1 MTLYREAIQE
11 VQRAIINNDLMKAKE
26 LLGKHVTACHHA
38 EGELLRVIR
47 KLQCY
52 QEHLIFAHEL
62 LKSDP
67 PYKED
72 IDNELAQALSFLIIA
87 EKNIK
92 ELIQQN
98 KLSIGI

>member
-1 MTLYREAIQE
+1 MALNREAIQE
-11 VQRAIINNDLMKAKE
+11 VQRAIINNDLNKAKE
-26 LLGKHVTACHHA
+26 LLSKHVTTCHHA
-38 EGELLRVIR
+38 ESELLRVMR
-47 KLQCY
+47 KFQCY

-92 ELIQQN
+92 ELIQHN
-98 KLSIGI
+98 KLNVSI